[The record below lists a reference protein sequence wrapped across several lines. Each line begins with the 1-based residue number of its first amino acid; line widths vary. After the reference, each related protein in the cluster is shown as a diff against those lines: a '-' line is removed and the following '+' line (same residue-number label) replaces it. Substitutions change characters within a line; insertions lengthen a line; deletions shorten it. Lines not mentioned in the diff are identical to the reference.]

1 MANNSEVYVTP
12 QPVSLAAAGSFQ
24 LPLSEAIDVMEYDSL
39 DLTLTVPAL
48 SATSSPT
55 LDVEIWTGMQKSTP
69 DGWYKAA
76 NWSQVT
82 AASANGVKL
91 NVISLQKYIIWK
103 VTLAAQSGTP
113 GCTFFIAGVA
123 RQN

>member
-1 MANNSEVYVTP
+1 MNNSEIYLTS
-12 QPVSLAAAGSFQ
+12 QPVNLGVAGTVSLT
-24 LPLSEAIDVMEYDSL
+24 LSEAVEVLEYDSI
-39 DLTLTVPAL
+39 DFTLTVPAL

-55 LDVEIWTGMQKSTP
+55 LDVEIWTGMQKATL

-82 AASANGVKL
+82 AAAQVGLKL
-91 NVISLQKYIIWK
+91 TVTSLQKYIIWK

-113 GCTFFIAGVA
+113 STTFFIAGVA
-123 RQN
+123 RQT